1 MTKNLKKHPVIVIA
15 LEHYNPL
22 GALRTLGENGVEPIF
37 IGIKYRVKIASP
49 CKYIKK
55 LYQVDSLEEAYDTV
69 LNEYGNY
76 AAETGYK
83 PILIFSDDDV
93 FAQYDENYEEL
104 KEKFILFNAG
114 ENGRVSKYMFKH
126 EIQNCAKRHGIPVL
140 ESQVV
145 NVGEIPDGL
154 TYPVITK
161 AVSPNSDGY
170 KSNFHIIENEKQL
183 REAMND
189 IKGSKVLIQP
199 YVDKK
204 TEMTFEG
211 FSYNH
216 GKGMFTGVQTK
227 YQYTIK
233 GYYSPLQDVR
243 VPEDK
248 ELLKKLNA
256 MLEEIG
262 FEGVWEIEFLV
273 DKEDNLWFLEINFRN
288 STWSYASTVAG
299 NPLPYLW
306 CEAMLSG
313 KAPKPKEFEPF
324 MAMVEPIDYAKR
336 VEEGRCSLAEWLT
349 DFKTAKCTYYYNEQD
364 PEPWNV
370 LVNNWDKL
378 K

>member
-1 MTKNLKKHPVIVIA
+1 MTENLKKHPVIVIA

-93 FAQYDENYEEL
+93 FAPYDENYEEL

-154 TYPVITK
+154 KYPVITK
-161 AVSPNSDGY
+161 AVSPNSEGY
-170 KSNFHIIENEKQL
+170 KSNFHIIENEEQL

-189 IKGSKVLIQP
+189 IKGSKILIQP

-273 DKEDNLWFLEINFRN
+273 DKDDNLWFLEINFRN

-349 DFKTAKCTYYYNEQD
+349 DFKRAKCKYYYNEQD
-364 PEPWNV
+364 MEPWNV
-370 LVNNWDKL
+370 VCQNWERL